1 MIETVPK
8 TLRALLK
15 RAGISMERL
24 ARDMGY
30 AHASGIQRYL
40 SDTYPK
46 DRLDLDIAAKFARG
60 LVGRGVP
67 PITEAEVMSLT
78 GIEQFLPPTNVT
90 RAPDHA
96 PPRPSTLP
104 LDVPVFGVAVGGT
117 DGDFSLNG
125 DVVDRVRRP
134 PGLADN
140 RTAFAVYVRGS
151 SMEPR
156 FYQGDLLYV
165 DPLRPA
171 RSGDDVLV
179 ELKPLRAGEPG
190 PAYIKQLVSQT
201 PLRVVLRQFQPAKEI
216 TIPGER
222 VLRVSKI
229 LSLSDLLGI

>member
-15 RAGISMERL
+15 RAGVSMERL
-24 ARDMGY
+24 ARDMRY
-30 AHASGIQRYL
+30 AHANGIQRYL
-40 SDTYPK
+40 SDAYPK
-46 DRLDLDIAAKFARG
+46 DRLDLDIALKFARG

-78 GIEQFLPPTNVT
+78 GIEQLLPPTNVT
-90 RAPDHA
+90 RAPDHEL
-96 PPRPSTLP
+96 PRPNSLP
-104 LDVPVFGVAVGGT
+104 LDVPVYGVAVGGT

-140 RTAFAVYVRGS
+140 RTAFAVYVRGD

-156 FYQGDLLYV
+156 HYQGDLLYV

-179 ELKPLRAGEPG
+179 ELKPARPGEPG

-201 PLRVVLRQFQPAKEI
+201 PLRLVLRQFQPAKEI